1 MVPGAPTSRK
11 HSLSLPP
18 TGARPAHNGGL
29 GGGLGEVDM
38 SAYKSMAA
46 SLQAQTEAHQVR
58 TAVLYL
64 RPRVGYDKQF
74 GRHSMQS
81 VIPLNNIM

>member
-1 MVPGAPTSRK
+1 MPGAPTSRK

-18 TGARPAHNGGL
+18 TGPRPVHNGGL

-58 TAVLYL
+58 TYGQYIKLL
-64 RPRVGYDKQF
+64 VGYD
-74 GRHSMQS
+74 S
-81 VIPLNNIM
+81 VYDTVFIVIYKIYNII